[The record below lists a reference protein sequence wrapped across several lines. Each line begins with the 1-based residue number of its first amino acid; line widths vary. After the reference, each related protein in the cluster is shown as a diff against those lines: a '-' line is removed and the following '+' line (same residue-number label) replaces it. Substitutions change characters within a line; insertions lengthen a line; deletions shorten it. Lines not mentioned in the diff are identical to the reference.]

1 MAAKSTLQ
9 IIIDAVTGGAVKG
22 IDKVDN
28 ELSNL
33 NKTAKIGKTTWT
45 ELSSAFNLASQ
56 VMGGLKNFI
65 NDTAGAT
72 LEYANNVRALKTAIG
87 ATPEEASKL
96 IQVAD
101 DMNISFQQL
110 TSALEAG
117 IRKGVKPTIE
127 NISALS
133 DEYLSLAPGVER
145 TEFLMEKF
153 GRTGQDLARLMELG
167 SEKIGEMGDEI
178 EGTARLMDQDAL
190 DAAEDYRLALDNM
203 NDTVQDLKLSIG
215 KGLIPEL
222 NELAKWADR
231 NVSVTNILNE
241 AYEKGLITQLE
252 YTRAGSFLFGSEEK
266 NMRQVEEIAKKL
278 EGYNRMLADAEK
290 RSRGAGR
297 STDEHRKA
305 VTTLD
310 ATIESANGAMTE
322 QQAILD
328 GYSTPA
334 QKAEQAIMAAAAAE
348 AEAYRNARN
357 WKSSLWESVSLLDR
371 LNTMDMNFGDK
382 IKTQLDQMKWDEM
395 GGDVIQ
401 GAAGRI
407 NKALESGAITKPQA
421 EEMLKELA
429 IASDTLEADMNG
441 IDLRTLTKTI
451 ADDLHIPLDEAKLK
465 AEAAI
470 EAIKA
475 GALEKYI
482 YTIELRYIKSF
493 SGGLPE
499 EFKAA
504 GGPVKQGLPYI
515 VGERGPE
522 LFVPDNSGDIIP
534 NNRLGSSGS
543 GVATGGA
550 PIIVN
555 VNTQPGMDPQQI
567 ASAVIAR
574 LSNASMRSRSGSA
587 YAGV

>member
-1 MAAKSTLQ
+1 MATNSKLQ
-9 IIIDAVTGGAVKG
+9 IVIEAVTGNAVKG
-22 IDKVDN
+22 LDKV
-28 ELSNL
+28 EKALTGV
-33 NKTAKIGKTTWT
+33 NKTAKSAGLGWT
-45 ELSSAFNLASQ
+45 ELNSAISVGARVFESA
-56 VMGGLKNFI
+56 GKFI
-65 NDTAGAT
+65 NDTAG
-72 LEYANNVRALKTAIG
+72 EVVNYANQVRELTVAIG
-87 ATPEEASKL
+87 ATPKEASKL

-127 NISALS
+127 NLSALS
-133 DEYLSLAPGVER
+133 DEYLTLAPGVER

-167 SEKIGEMGDEI
+167 SGKIAEMGDEI

-190 DAAEDYRLALDNM
+190 DAAEEYRLALDALG
-203 NDTVQDLKLSIG
+203 DAATDVKIGIG

-222 NELAKWADR
+222 QKVTDVMTR
-231 NVSVTNILNE
+231 NIRITQILNE
-241 AYEKGLITQLE
+241 AEDKGLINAWE
-252 YTRAGSFLFGSEEK
+252 RTRAGSFLFGSEEK
-266 NMRQVEEIAKKL
+266 NLQQVEEIAKKL
-278 EGYNRMLADAEK
+278 EGYNRMLADADK
-290 RSRGAGR
+290 RSRSAGR
-297 STDEHRKA
+297 STDTHRQA
-305 VTTLD
+305 LTTLD
-310 ATIESANGAMTE
+310 ATLDSTNRAMDE

-334 QKAEQAIMAAAAAE
+334 QKAEQAILNAAAAE
-348 AEAYRNARN
+348 QEAYRNARN
-357 WKSSLWESVSLLDR
+357 WKSSLGESVSLLDR

-382 IKTQLDQMKWDEM
+382 IKTQLDQMKWDEL

-407 NKALESGAITKPQA
+407 NKALESGKITPSQA

-451 ADDLHIPLDEAKLK
+451 ADDLHIPLDEAKTK

-499 EFKAA
+499 DFKAA

-534 NNRLGSSGS
+534 NNRLTSGGS
-543 GVATGGA
+543 GIATGGA